1 MFAVVGGGAAGSAAA
16 FVLSRAGH
24 DVVLFEAS
32 DDLGGRTQT
41 VQRDGF
47 GVELGAIYMLNSYTR
62 CIELLADSGTPDLL
76 TPWSPLAG
84 LWDGS
89 NLHPIRYD
97 YVPSFF
103 KLPMLSFRDKAR
115 LALRAVLAIAGPA
128 PDPFETDSLAD
139 FDRGE
144 DMETW
149 ARTRLGDNA
158 FEYFVRPLIEPSFGT
173 DCRDLSVPYLQG
185 IMKRAH
191 LAKFFL
197 PRDGMGS
204 VCAALTRN
212 VDVRLGVEVVAVDL
226 DGAEV
231 VVSTAQGETSRVDGV
246 IVATDAARAAGL
258 LESCLGATEVQ
269 ALRSAPYASMAHVN
283 LRWVKNPWPANEFE
297 MLLPIGAGPRPL
309 LGTIVKTSATSQLV
323 PAGGCMTNSYFSSA
337 ATRELTDDELIETAL
352 RHVGETLGKGFP
364 DPVAEVFGI
373 ERALAICPPGHYRA
387 MQELRN
393 KMPARIGI
401 AGDYLAHLGVET
413 AVVSGERAA
422 RRLLG
427 ESV

>member
-1 MFAVVGGGAAGSAAA
+1 
-16 FVLSRAGH
+16 
-24 DVVLFEAS
+24 
-32 DDLGGRTQT
+32 
-41 VQRDGF
+41 
-47 GVELGAIYMLNSYTR
+47 
-62 CIELLADSGTPDLL
+62 
-76 TPWSPLAG
+76 
-84 LWDGS
+84 
-89 NLHPIRYD
+89 
-97 YVPSFF
+97 
-103 KLPMLSFRDKAR
+103 
-115 LALRAVLAIAGPA
+115 
-128 PDPFETDSLAD
+128 
-139 FDRGE
+139 
-144 DMETW
+144 METW

-231 VVSTAQGETSRVDGV
+231 VVSTAQGETSRVDGG
-246 IVATDAARAAGL
+246 DRRHGRCARRRSTRVRSG
-258 LESCLGATEVQ
+258 GATEVQ

-309 LGTIVKTSATSQLV
+309 LGGTIVKTSATSQLV

-373 ERALAICPPGHYRA
+373 ERALAICPPGGHYRA

-401 AGDYLAHLGVET
+401 AGGTTWRTWVWRPRWSAVSVPPGVFSESRCDHRPPSPAILWYLSTYHPSL
-413 AVVSGERAA
+413 RMP
-422 RRLLG
+422 LD
-427 ESV
+427 